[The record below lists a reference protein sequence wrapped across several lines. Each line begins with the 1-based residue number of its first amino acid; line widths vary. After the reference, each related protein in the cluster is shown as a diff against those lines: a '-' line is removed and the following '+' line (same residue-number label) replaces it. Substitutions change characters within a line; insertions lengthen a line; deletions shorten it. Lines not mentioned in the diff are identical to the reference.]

1 MKFNQI
7 LEREVE
13 EYLVTQT
20 KKRFR
25 GALPLKLEA
34 VNFKGAPDR
43 LMFLPDG
50 VFCLVEVKR
59 PGGKLRKLQEYRKKQ
74 LEALGY
80 EVYTVDTKNAV
91 DDLLN
96 VLEAKERRT

>member
-1 MKFNQI
+1 MKFEQI
-7 LEREVE
+7 LEREIE

-20 KKRFR
+20 KKRFQ
-25 GALPLKLEA
+25 GALPLKFEA

-43 LMFLPDG
+43 LMFLPHG

-59 PGGKLRKLQEYRKKQ
+59 PGGKLRKLQEHRRKQFK
-74 LEALGY
+74 ALGY

-91 DDLLN
+91 DALLD
-96 VLEAKERRT
+96 VLEAKERRI